1 MSLPSMLV
9 TYFYSQAPVQLNQA
23 KLLVVLRLLLRLLR
37 PWLLEQATVLYR
49 MVLRRLK
56 HNSRLAR
63 DNSKLVRDN
72 SKLVRDNRSLKVSNK
87 MVYMSPSFML
97 NFCILIR
104 TRSSSSSGTSSHAS
118 SNPNTTGYSA
128 DCTARL

>member
-56 HNSRLAR
+56 HNSRL
-63 DNSKLVRDN
+63 VRDN
-72 SKLVRDNRSLKVSNK
+72 SKLVRDNRSLRVSNK